1 MPSWGSGCSC
11 AARSSTTRVAAASSL
26 ETKEFSQQSVYEW
39 AAVVEDAGIADEAQL
54 AEAIKASVAHFAPD
68 VT

>member
-1 MPSWGSGCSC
+1 VH
-11 AARSSTTRVAAASSL
+11 A
-26 ETKEFSQQSVYEW
+26 W

-54 AEAIKASVAHFAPD
+54 AEAIRASVAHFAPD